1 MEGRELTDR
10 YRLEKILKSTP
21 ATTVMAAV
29 EAASGRPVVIKLV
42 HPRSAAGLD
51 VARSR
56 FAHWAATVRAL
67 SQPAFPAI
75 LEAGFD
81 VEGSAFLVVERL
93 SGRSFETA
101 PPSPGRAAA
110 LLAGIGEAL
119 APLAKRGLAHGN
131 LAADNLWLAPTPQ
144 GGEEVKLLGLGT
156 APFRGDEFGEA
167 AIAGD
172 SAALA
177 ALRERFAPPAAVAAE
192 AAAAAAVEAAAAEN
206 APQDGE
212 AEEEVLSPVDEEILH
227 APPEPPAVP
236 VAPAA
241 AAPAPPP
248 VEPETAPGL
257 PRALWGGL
265 AAAAVVVLVGL
276 AFLLLGR
283 GEPPPARAA
292 AVPAPAVPAPRG
304 PGPDDLVLAGDG
316 AHVREWAA
324 AHFEARAEEGARAG
338 DYAAALAALGTVES
352 GWPARPGLAAR
363 LAALRDHRDAE
374 PAQQA
379 FLETLP
385 GFERRRKPDEGLAE
399 LARVE
404 PTPHLAPA
412 FAEAR
417 RRLEEQLAALDREPP
432 VVELREGYL
441 LQYARGTVAELSFRA
456 RDDYGVERVRI
467 FARPPGGSFRELRA
481 ERDSFGYTVTIGPD
495 FHGNGTVGVY
505 VVATDLSGHE
515 GRLGSR
521 ERPLEL
527 RRNEGFERMVH

>member
-67 SQPAFPAI
+67 SHPAFPAI

-81 VEGSAFLVVERL
+81 AEGSAFLVVERL
-93 SGRSFETA
+93 PGRGFETA
-101 PPSPGRAAA
+101 PPTPGRAAA
-110 LLAGIGEAL
+110 LLAGVGEAL
-119 APLAKRGLAHGN
+119 ALLAKRGLAHGN
-131 LAADNLWLAPTPQ
+131 LAADNLWLAPAPQ

-156 APFRGDEFGEA
+156 APFRGDDFGEA

-172 SAALA
+172 KAALT
-177 ALRERFAPPAAVAAE
+177 ALRERFAPADAVAAEAAE
-192 AAAAAAVEAAAAEN
+192 AAAAAAAET
-206 APQDGE
+206 ASLGGE
-212 AEEEVLSPVDEEILH
+212 PEEEVLSPVDEEALH
-227 APPEPPAVP
+227 APPEPPAP
-236 VAPAA
+236 VEPAA
-241 AAPAPPP
+241 AAPEPPPPP

-265 AAAAVVVLVGL
+265 AAAAVIVLGVL
-276 AFLLLGR
+276 AFLVLGR
-283 GEPPPARAA
+283 DEPPPARAA
-292 AVPAPAVPAPRG
+292 APPAPAAPAPRD
-304 PGPDDLVLAGDG
+304 PRPEDLVLAGDG

-352 GWPARPGLAAR
+352 GWPERPGLAAR
-363 LAALRDHRDAE
+363 VAAVRDQRDAE
-374 PAQQA
+374 PVQQA

-404 PTPHLAPA
+404 PTPHLAAA

-417 RRLEEQLAALDREPP
+417 RRLETQLAALDREPP

-467 FARPPGGSFRELRA
+467 FARPPGGSFRELPA
-481 ERDSFGYTVTIGPD
+481 ERDSFGYTVAIGPD
-495 FHGNGTVGVY
+495 FHRNGTVGVY
-505 VVATDLSGHE
+505 VVATDVSGHE

-527 RRNEGFERMVH
+527 RRTGDFERMVR

>member
-67 SQPAFPAI
+67 SHPAFPAI
-75 LEAGFD
+75 LETGFD
-81 VEGSAFLVVERL
+81 VEGCAFLVVERL
-93 SGRSFETA
+93 PGHSIEAA
-101 PPSPGRAAA
+101 PPPPGRAAA

-131 LAADNLWLAPTPQ
+131 LAADNLWLAPAPQ

-177 ALRERFAPPAAVAAE
+177 ALRERFAPAEAVAAE
-192 AAAAAAVEAAAAEN
+192 AEEAAAAFES
-206 APQDGE
+206 AALDGE
-212 AEEEVLSPVDEEILH
+212 PEEEVLSPVDEDALH
-227 APPEPPAVP
+227 APPEPPPAP
-236 VAPAA
+236 VVPAA
-241 AAPAPPP
+241 AAPPPPP

-265 AAAAVVVLVGL
+265 AAAAVIVLVGL

-283 GEPPPARAA
+283 GEPPPAQAA
-292 AVPAPAVPAPRG
+292 AVPVPAAPAPRD
-304 PGPDDLVLAGDG
+304 PRPDDLALAGEG

-352 GWPARPGLAAR
+352 GWPERPGLAAR
-363 LAALRDHRDAE
+363 LAAVRDQRAAE
-374 PAQQA
+374 PVQQA
-379 FLETLP
+379 FLATLP

-467 FARPPGGSFRELRA
+467 YARPPGGSFRELPA
-481 ERDSFGYTVTIGPD
+481 ERSSFGYTVAIGPD

-505 VVATDLSGHE
+505 VLATDVSGHE

-527 RRNEGFERMVH
+527 RRTEGFERMVH

>member
-67 SQPAFPAI
+67 SHPAFPAI

-81 VEGSAFLVVERL
+81 AEGSAFLVVERL
-93 SGRSFETA
+93 SGRGFETT
-101 PPSPGRAAA
+101 PPSPSRAAA
-110 LLAGIGEAL
+110 LLAGVGEAL
-119 APLAKRGLAHGN
+119 ALLAKRGLAHGN
-131 LAADNLWLAPTPQ
+131 LAADNLWLAPAPQ

-172 SAALA
+172 AAALA
-177 ALRERFAPPAAVAAE
+177 ALRERFAPADAVAAE
-192 AAAAAAVEAAAAEN
+192 TAAEEAAVAES
-206 APQDGE
+206 ARLDEEP
-212 AEEEVLSPVDEEILH
+212 EEEVLSPVDEDLLH
-227 APPEPPAVP
+227 APPEPPPAPVEPAV
-236 VAPAA
+236 
-241 AAPAPPP
+241 AAPPLP
-248 VEPETAPGL
+248 VEPEPPPGL

-265 AAAAVVVLVGL
+265 AAAAVIVLGVL

-283 GEPPPARAA
+283 GETAPARAA
-292 AVPAPAVPAPRG
+292 AVPAPAAPAPRD
-304 PGPDDLVLAGDG
+304 PRPDDLVLAGDG

-324 AHFEARAEEGARAG
+324 AHFEARAEEEGRAG

-363 LAALRDHRDAE
+363 LAAVRDQRAAE
-374 PAQQA
+374 PVQQA

-385 GFERRRKPDEGLAE
+385 GFERRGKPDEGLAE

-412 FAEAR
+412 F
-417 RRLEEQLAALDREPP
+417 
-432 VVELREGYL
+432 
-441 LQYARGTVAELSFRA
+441 
-456 RDDYGVERVRI
+456 
-467 FARPPGGSFRELRA
+467 
-481 ERDSFGYTVTIGPD
+481 
-495 FHGNGTVGVY
+495 
-505 VVATDLSGHE
+505 
-515 GRLGSR
+515 
-521 ERPLEL
+521 
-527 RRNEGFERMVH
+527 

>member
-81 VEGSAFLVVERL
+81 AEGSAFLVVERL
-93 SGRSFETA
+93 PGRSFETA

-131 LAADNLWLAPTPQ
+131 LAADNLWLAPAPQ

-172 SAALA
+172 AAALA
-177 ALRERFAPPAAVAAE
+177 DLRERFAPAEAEWRRKRRPRAE
-192 AAAAAAVEAAAAEN
+192 AAAAAESAAIDSE
-206 APQDGE
+206 P
-212 AEEEVLSPVDEEILH
+212 EEEVLSPVDEDVLH
-227 APPEPPAVP
+227 APPEPPPVP
-236 VAPAA
+236 IPPAA

-248 VEPETAPGL
+248 VEPGTAPGL

-265 AAAAVVVLVGL
+265 AAAAVIVLGRVGL
-276 AFLLLGR
+276 PSPR
-283 GEPPPARAA
+283 SRRAA
-292 AVPAPAVPAPRG
+292 AGARRRRRARPCRAAAARSAAGRPGPRRRRRSRPRVGGGALRGASRGGGPRRRLRRGVGGARHGGERLAGAAGARRPARGGPRPARRRAGAAGLPRNAAGLRAAAEAGRRAGGAGARRADAAPGTGLRRGAPAVG
-304 PGPDDLVLAGDG
+304 G
-316 AHVREWAA
+316 
-324 AHFEARAEEGARAG
+324 
-338 DYAAALAALGTVES
+338 
-352 GWPARPGLAAR
+352 AAR
-363 LAALRDHRDAE
+363 RPRPRAA
-374 PAQQA
+374 
-379 FLETLP
+379 
-385 GFERRRKPDEGLAE
+385 GRRA
-399 LARVE
+399 
-404 PTPHLAPA
+404 
-412 FAEAR
+412 
-417 RRLEEQLAALDREPP
+417 
-432 VVELREGYL
+432 
-441 LQYARGTVAELSFRA
+441 ARGLPLCSTRA
-456 RDDYGVERVRI
+456 
-467 FARPPGGSFRELRA
+467 APSPS
-481 ERDSFGYTVTIGPD
+481 
-495 FHGNGTVGVY
+495 
-505 VVATDLSGHE
+505 
-515 GRLGSR
+515 
-521 ERPLEL
+521 
-527 RRNEGFERMVH
+527 